1 MVNIKN
7 FDPSLL
13 EKSKLSC
20 KSANINIFFIL
31 NIGTMKSLDYANI
44 NSENPLYLI
53 FNNVDW
59 HTEQSNGSKYLI
71 FASTKKNKQVLEKY
85 TELWN
90 ETKNQIET
98 INGDEPINIKNISR
112 KLGLNQM
119 MIFLWVK
126 Y

>member
-1 MVNIKN
+1 MVEITIKNRPYCLFNNMVNIKN

-53 FNNVDW
+53 FNNVD
-59 HTEQSNGSKYLI
+59 
-71 FASTKKNKQVLEKY
+71 
-85 TELWN
+85 
-90 ETKNQIET
+90 
-98 INGDEPINIKNISR
+98 
-112 KLGLNQM
+112 
-119 MIFLWVK
+119 
-126 Y
+126 